1 MRWLHSLTGA
11 YTATQEHA
19 AGLSALKRMGMLV
32 RREALV
38 LTYNDVL
45 LLMALVF
52 LLALP
57 LTLLLKKPAPSA
69 AAAEAH

>member
-1 MRWLHSLTGA
+1 MNWLNSLTHA
-11 YTATQEHA
+11 YTPTQEQA
-19 AGLSALKRMGMLV
+19 AQLSALKRTAMLV
-32 RREALV
+32 RREALT

-57 LTLLLKKPAPSA
+57 FTLLLKKPAPSA